1 MGRRLR
7 VIEARLLP
15 RGWMDL
21 LRQIVLFVGAL
32 LVYDLVR
39 GIVAGDNP
47 YKPFGDA
54 MRIIDLERALH
65 VFVEP
70 SVQAWALNKHWLMDG
85 ADWIY
90 LNGHF
95 FVTIA
100 VLAFI
105 YARRNPSFYF

>member
-1 MGRRLR
+1 MRRVLR
-7 VIEARLLP
+7 LIEARLLP

-21 LRQIVLFVGAL
+21 LRQILLFVGAL
-32 LVYDLVR
+32 LLYDLVR
-39 GIVAGDNP
+39 GLVEDGNP

-54 MRIIDLERALH
+54 MRIIDLERTLH

-70 SVQAWALNKHWLMDG
+70 SVQAWAMNKHWLMDG
-85 ADWIY
+85 ADWVY

-100 VLAFI
+100 
-105 YARRNPSFYF
+105 